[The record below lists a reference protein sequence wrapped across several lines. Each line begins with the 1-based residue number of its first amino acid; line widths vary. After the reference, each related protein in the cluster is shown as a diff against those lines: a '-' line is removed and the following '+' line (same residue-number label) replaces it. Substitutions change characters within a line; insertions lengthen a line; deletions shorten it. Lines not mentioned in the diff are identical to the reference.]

1 MSEDSLSLR
10 TFILGDPPNAAQS
23 QCVASVT
30 AALGTSLFDVRH
42 FDWSSLAGEISEKLE
57 QMFDIRLTDILAAAW
72 KDYQALLDCADPSKH
87 TAEETI
93 SLPVVDHRIETTL
106 KPCLEIV
113 VGERQP
119 IRLTFEI
126 ACELELKGLIAIVQ
140 NASIRALRLASCRAK
155 GSVKCEGVLLIKRET
170 RELDLPGRIVL
181 GQGIPIRRL
190 AARSVE
196 RSADDRRPSEADHNK
211 ELLEAF
217 AL

>member
-10 TFILGDPPNAAQS
+10 TFILGDPPNAALS

-126 ACELELKGLIAIVQ
+126 ACE
-140 NASIRALRLASCRAK
+140 RLA
-155 GSVKCEGVLLIKRET
+155 GVVHR
-170 RELDLPGRIVL
+170 RGLPGK
-181 GQGIPIRRL
+181 PY
-190 AARSVE
+190 
-196 RSADDRRPSEADHNK
+196 RSASFGNHGFRIAPLLRTFSLEVILCLSHRRKGKEPCQRSDAD
-211 ELLEAF
+211 
-217 AL
+217 

>member
-10 TFILGDPPNAAQS
+10 TFILGDPPNAALS

-93 SLPVVDHRIETTL
+93 SLPVVGAPLGVAGTRPPDRDPLSQHDPAGQIE
-106 KPCLEIV
+106 
-113 VGERQP
+113 
-119 IRLTFEI
+119 FS
-126 ACELELKGLIAIVQ
+126 GL
-140 NASIRALRLASCRAK
+140 AL
-155 GSVKCEGVLLIKRET
+155 
-170 RELDLPGRIVL
+170 D
-181 GQGIPIRRL
+181 Q
-190 AARSVE
+190 
-196 RSADDRRPSEADHNK
+196 
-211 ELLEAF
+211 
-217 AL
+217 